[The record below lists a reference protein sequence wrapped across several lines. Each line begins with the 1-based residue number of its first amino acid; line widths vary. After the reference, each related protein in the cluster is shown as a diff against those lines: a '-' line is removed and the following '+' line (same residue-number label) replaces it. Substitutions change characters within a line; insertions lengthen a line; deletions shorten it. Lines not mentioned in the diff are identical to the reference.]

1 MDLAPVPGLIR
12 LAALFLIGLFLGML
26 VMLELGRLVRVRRR
40 QRGED
45 SETFGL
51 GVVDA
56 GVFGLLGLLVAFT
69 FSGAATRFDARRHLV
84 IEEANDIGTAYLRL
98 DLLPAEARS
107 QLQDLFRQ
115 YLDARLA
122 TYQNV
127 VDVEATRA
135 AGAKVSDLQRQIWV
149 RAVQACRQVPT
160 TDAAILLLPAL
171 NAMFDITTTRTAVT
185 QIHPPTI
192 IFALLVIVALLCSLL
207 AGYGMAGT
215 GGARDWV
222 HIVGFAIVLTV
233 TVYVIVDLEYPR
245 LGFIRV
251 DSFDQLLVSLRT
263 SLQ

>member
-1 MDLAPVPGLIR
+1 MDLAPVPGLVK
-12 LAALFLIGLFLGML
+12 LAGLLLVGLFLGMM
-26 VMLELGRLVRVRRR
+26 VMLELGRQVRIRRR
-40 QRGED
+40 AHGTDQ
-45 SETFGL
+45 ETFGL

-69 FSGAATRFDARRHLV
+69 FSGAASRFDSRRHLV

-98 DLLPAEARS
+98 DLLPADARS
-107 QLQDLFRQ
+107 QLQQLFRQ

-127 VDVEATRA
+127 ADMEATRA
-135 AGAKVSDLQRQIWV
+135 AVARVSDLQRQIWA
-149 RAVQACRQVPT
+149 RAVQASRQVPT
-160 TDAAILLLPAL
+160 SDAAILLLPAL

-215 GGARDWV
+215 GGTRDWI
-222 HIVGFAIVLTV
+222 HIIGFAFVLTV

-251 DSFDQLLVSLRT
+251 DAFDQLLVDLRAT
-263 SLQ
+263 LQ

>member
-1 MDLAPVPGLIR
+1 MDLAPLPGLISVTG
-12 LAALFLIGLFLGML
+12 LLLVSLFLGML
-26 VMLELGRLVRVRRR
+26 LMLELGRRVRVRRR
-40 QRGED
+40 NRGED

-98 DLLPAEARS
+98 DLLPADART
-107 QLQDLFRQ
+107 QLQEMFRQ

-122 TYQNV
+122 VYQNV
-127 VDVEATRA
+127 LDREATRA
-135 AGAKVSDLQRQIWV
+135 ALTRVSDLQRQIWA
-149 RAVQACRQVPT
+149 RSVQASRQVSTP
-160 TDAAILLLPAL
+160 DAAILLLPAL

-185 QIHPPTI
+185 QIHPPGI
-192 IFALLVIVALLCSLL
+192 IFALLVIVGLLCSLL

-215 GGARDWV
+215 GGPRDWV
-222 HIVGFAIVLTV
+222 HILGFAVVLTV

-251 DSFDQLLVSLRT
+251 DAFDQLLVSLRA

>member
-1 MDLAPVPGLIR
+1 MDLAPTPGLIS
-12 LAALFLIGLFLGML
+12 AAGLFLVGLFLGML
-26 VMLELGRLVRVRRR
+26 VMLELGRRVRIRR
-40 QRGED
+40 RERGED
-45 SETFGL
+45 GETPGL

-56 GVFGLLGLLVAFT
+56 GVFALLGLLVAFT

-98 DLLPAEARS
+98 DLLPADART
-107 QLQDLFRQ
+107 QLQEIFRQ

-122 TYQNV
+122 AYQNV
-127 VDVEATRA
+127 VDQEATRSA
-135 AGAKVSDLQRQIWV
+135 MAKVNDLQRQIWT
-149 RAVQACRQVPT
+149 RAVQACRRVST

-192 IFALLVIVALLCSLL
+192 IFALLVIVALVCSLL
-207 AGYGMAGT
+207 AGYGMAAT
-215 GGARDWV
+215 AAPRDWV
-222 HIVGFAIVLTV
+222 HIVGIAVVLTV

-251 DSFDQLLVSLRT
+251 DSFDQLLASLRS